1 MLTVKRTVLALLISS
16 LFLFAAACGGNG
28 VDPTPQDPATAQS
41 PSSDSPSESPP
52 TATVAPPEE
61 PRTIALPDETRALF
75 EAWRI
80 VQREYVD
87 IDNIDPRVLS
97 DGAIFGIL
105 DAMEESTLS
114 IAQARAL
121 EYDLEL
127 EENYFSVPGGDE
139 LEEAYEVFAYAYT
152 RPEDERL
159 DVYDL
164 NIAAIKGMVGALA
177 DPYTAYLSRDDLR
190 LDQSDL
196 EGSFHGIGAYVG
208 TNSEGYPIIISPME
222 NSPAEAAGILA
233 GDIILEIDG
242 VEANTISLQESILRI
257 RGPEGTPVEL
267 LIKHLLK
274 HDPERVVI
282 VRGNIPIDSVYS
294 ETLDDGIYRIR
305 INLFT
310 RRTPSEVESVLEEAI
325 EQGARGVILDVRQNP
340 GGLLRETV
348 QVADIFLDGGLVLI
362 EMERDGTRTDW
373 NATSGGV
380 ALDIPLAV
388 LVDTH
393 SASGA
398 EVLAGALQDRGR
410 AQLIGLPTF
419 GKGSVTRLNPL
430 SDGSGLYVTF
440 ARWFTPDGDVIEGFG
455 IEPDILVSFT
465 EADLAAQKD
474 VQLEA
479 AVEHLLAISG

>member
-1 MLTVKRTVLALLISS
+1 MLTVKRTVLALLTSS

-41 PSSDSPSESPP
+41 PSSDSPSESTA

-152 RPEDERL
+152 RPEDDRL

-177 DPYTAYLSRDDLR
+177 DPIHR
-190 LDQSDL
+190 L
-196 EGSFHGIGAYVG
+196 
-208 TNSEGYPIIISPME
+208 
-222 NSPAEAAGILA
+222 
-233 GDIILEIDG
+233 
-242 VEANTISLQESILRI
+242 
-257 RGPEGTPVEL
+257 PV
-267 LIKHLLK
+267 
-274 HDPERVVI
+274 P
-282 VRGNIPIDSVYS
+282 
-294 ETLDDGIYRIR
+294 
-305 INLFT
+305 
-310 RRTPSEVESVLEEAI
+310 
-325 EQGARGVILDVRQNP
+325 
-340 GGLLRETV
+340 
-348 QVADIFLDGGLVLI
+348 
-362 EMERDGTRTDW
+362 
-373 NATSGGV
+373 
-380 ALDIPLAV
+380 
-388 LVDTH
+388 
-393 SASGA
+393 
-398 EVLAGALQDRGR
+398 
-410 AQLIGLPTF
+410 
-419 GKGSVTRLNPL
+419 
-430 SDGSGLYVTF
+430 
-440 ARWFTPDGDVIEGFG
+440 
-455 IEPDILVSFT
+455 
-465 EADLAAQKD
+465 
-474 VQLEA
+474 
-479 AVEHLLAISG
+479 